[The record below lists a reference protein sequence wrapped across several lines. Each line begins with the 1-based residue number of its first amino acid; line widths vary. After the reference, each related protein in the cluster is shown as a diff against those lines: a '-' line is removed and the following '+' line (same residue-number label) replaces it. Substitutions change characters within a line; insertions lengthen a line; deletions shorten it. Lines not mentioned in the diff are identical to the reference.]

1 MSAWEFSRSTSYPD
15 ECDHCCNNEA
25 TRPDLFAVHPS
36 CHRSFVTPQLL
47 EGNAHILSILAGK
60 IPLKCAHVLYAF
72 AGIFRTKLD

>member
-1 MSAWEFSRSTSYPD
+1 MKIGR
-15 ECDHCCNNEA
+15 
-25 TRPDLFAVHPS
+25 TRKRTRINLNQTMINSQAIS
-36 CHRSFVTPQLL
+36 KKIVTPQLL